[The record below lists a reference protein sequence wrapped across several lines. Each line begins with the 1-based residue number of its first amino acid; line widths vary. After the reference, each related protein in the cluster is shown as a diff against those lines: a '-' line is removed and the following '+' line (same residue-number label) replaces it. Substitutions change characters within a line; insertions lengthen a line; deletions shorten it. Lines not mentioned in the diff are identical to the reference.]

1 MFSRAGWA
9 TLSIP
14 LLAGLVRTQRDTETE
29 RERDGR
35 KQQGFHPPHKYIVLK
50 GRGGGRGNY
59 ARSWTKIHQNKK
71 ADEERKKNLHVR
83 SF

>member
-50 GRGGGRGNY
+50 GRGGEEQL
-59 ARSWTKIHQNKK
+59 RSIL
-71 ADEERKKNLHVR
+71 DKN
-83 SF
+83 SSK

>member
-29 RERDGR
+29 RETERERDGR

-50 GRGGGRGNY
+50 GRGGEGQL
-59 ARSWTKIHQNKK
+59 RSIL
-71 ADEERKKNLHVR
+71 DKN
-83 SF
+83 SSK

>member
-29 RERDGR
+29 RE
-35 KQQGFHPPHKYIVLK
+35 
-50 GRGGGRGNY
+50 
-59 ARSWTKIHQNKK
+59 T
-71 ADEERKKNLHVR
+71 ERKRWEKAAGLPPTTQVYCP
-83 SF
+83 